1 MDGNFGQDGS
11 RSAQFEHT
19 MLVTETG
26 VELLTARL
34 PTSRRDVTTALPRN
48 VGGEPALTASG
59 EI

>member
-1 MDGNFGQDGS
+1 
-11 RSAQFEHT
+11 

-34 PTSRRDVTTALPRN
+34 PTSRRDVTMALPRN